1 MHEIKKSNLGL
12 ITLLFIIIVSYIL
25 GFYLNED
32 SAGGGK
38 VDYIDHEWG
47 TIQLFIKNDISTV
60 LSSILYES
68 SRTPLFYII
77 NKFIPF
83 SNDIENLRLFW
94 FIFSSTI
101 PFLFYFTL
109 KIVASK
115 KINEAY
121 IFLFSFIILL
131 SPYFRTNAYWPS
143 SENMQ
148 IFFVILSLFFYLLLI
163 DKKNQ
168 NKFELYIFSS
178 LSIISAYCA
187 FYTDQKAFFLV
198 ALIYFDLI
206 RRNNLTFFFIFS
218 FFNVLLFL
226 PSIYLFISWGGL
238 VPVESQFRVSR
249 YTQGTNILISTLGIY
264 FALIFFSNFL
274 KINFLNEKKFNRI
287 DLFLIFILAIFLF
300 FTLPATPI
308 NFGSGIISKLIGI
321 ISIKFNLDWNIVK
334 YIYFCINLLFVGI
347 IIILVE
353 KNLKNLVIF
362 SAFLLIYNLTSIT
375 YQSYVDPIFY
385 IIILTILNFKNNINI
400 LNKRMAY
407 LFLMFYS
414 FMLCGSILFRTYVT

>member
-38 VDYIDHEWG
+38 VDYIGHEWG
-47 TIQLFIKNDISTV
+47 TIQLFINNDISAA

-68 SRTPLFYII
+68 SRTPLFYIA

-83 SNDIENLRLFW
+83 SNNIENLRFFW

-101 PFLFYFTL
+101 PVLFYFTL
-109 KIVASK
+109 KLVASK
-115 KINEAY
+115 KINKAY

-163 DKKNQ
+163 DKKNK
-168 NKFELYIFSS
+168 NKFELYLFSS

-218 FFNVLLFL
+218 FFNLLLFL
-226 PSIYLFISWGGL
+226 PSIYLFISWGGF
-238 VPVESQFRVSR
+238 VPIESQFRVSK

-300 FTLPATPI
+300 FTLPTTPI
-308 NFGSGIISKLIGI
+308 DFGSGIISKLIGV
-321 ISIKFNLDWNIVK
+321 ISIKLNLDWNIIK

-400 LNKRMAY
+400 LNKKMAI

-414 FMLCGSILFRTYVT
+414 LMLCGSILFRTYVT

>member
-12 ITLLFIIIVSYIL
+12 IILIFIIIVSYIL

-38 VDYIDHEWG
+38 VDYIDHEWS
-47 TIQLFIKNDISTV
+47 TIQLFIKNDISAA
-60 LSSILYES
+60 LSSILYSS
-68 SRTPLFYII
+68 SRTPLFYIV

-83 SNDIENLRLFW
+83 NNDVENLRLFW

-101 PFLFYFTL
+101 PILFYFTL
-109 KIVASK
+109 KLVASK

-121 IFLFSFIILL
+121 IFLFSLIILL

-163 DKKNQ
+163 DKKNK
-168 NKFELYIFSS
+168 NRFELYLFSS
-178 LSIISAYCA
+178 LSIISVYCA

-206 RRNNLTFFFIFS
+206 RKNNLTFFFIFS
-218 FFNVLLFL
+218 FLNLLLFL

-238 VPVESQFRVSR
+238 VPIESQFRVSR
-249 YTQGTNILISTLGIY
+249 YFQGTNILISTLGIY

-300 FTLPATPI
+300 FTLPTTPI
-308 NFGSGIISKLIGI
+308 DFGSGIISKLIGVV
-321 ISIKFNLDWNIVK
+321 SIKLSLNWNIVK
-334 YIYFCINLLFVGI
+334 YIYFCINLLFVGMI
-347 IIILVE
+347 ILLVE
-353 KNLKNLVIF
+353 KNLKNLIIF
-362 SAFLLIYNLTSIT
+362 SSFLLVYNLTSLT

-385 IIILTILNFKNNINI
+385 IIILTILNFKNNIDI
-400 LNKRMAY
+400 LNKKMAY
-407 LFLMFYS
+407 LFLAFYS
-414 FMLCGSILFRTYVT
+414 LMLCGSILFRIYVT

>member
-1 MHEIKKSNLGL
+1 MQEIKKSNLGL

-38 VDYIDHEWG
+38 IDYINHEWG

-60 LSSILYES
+60 LSSILYAS
-68 SRTPLFYII
+68 SRTPLFYIV

-83 SNDIENLRLFW
+83 NNDIENLRLFW

-143 SENMQ
+143 SENML
-148 IFFVILSLFFYLLLI
+148 IFFVILSLFFYFLLI

-226 PSIYLFISWGGL
+226 PSIYLFLSWGGL

-249 YTQGTNILISTLGIY
+249 YTQGTNILVSTLGIY

-274 KINFLNEKKFNRI
+274 KINFFNEKKFNRI
-287 DLFLIFILAIFLF
+287 DLFLIFILSIFLF
-300 FTLPATPI
+300 FTLPTTPI
-308 NFGSGIISKLIGI
+308 NFGSGIISKLIGV

-334 YIYFCINLLFVGI
+334 YIYFCINLLFIGI

-362 SAFLLIYNLTSIT
+362 SSFLLIYNLTSIT